1 MRKIDFI
8 QLIQDRAAGGD
19 VTNDTLQKFKE
30 NTIAATIN
38 NILTEALYGGRNMFS
53 NVTFGQ
59 SRGQDYTDRGGR
71 NMLSNVTFGFAYT
84 ALTGNYYIDL
94 TATPLGSSNG
104 VKTVVDDCGN
114 TYFGR
119 RTFDQNVLMTKIRQ
133 LALPEFFVND
143 SRLTFSSE
151 PKGTAYTVY
160 MTPDFVEMDDDAEF
174 TCPSIDQIV
183 SVVVDKLKAT
193 NNEPTELINN
203 TKPDKG

>member
-38 NILTEALYGGRNMFS
+38 NILTESLY
-53 NVTFGQ
+53 
-59 SRGQDYTDRGGR
+59 GGR

-84 ALTGNYYIDL
+84 ALTANYYIDL

-119 RTFDQNVLMTKIRQ
+119 RTFDQNVLMTKIRP

-151 PKGTAYTVY
+151 PKGTSWTVY

-203 TKPDKG
+203 SKPDKG